1 MSVILI
7 PDAILVMLEVKT
19 YTAST
24 PQMYRSCGMCA
35 DCEIPDHSILV
46 WINQLLLY
54 DFCYSTFILNLT
66 VSIWHNEAYSPFI
79 SPNASQI
86 IWIIICFKW
95 RSNWN
100 DLENHQLLSD
110 KIKEY
115 NSGRSQI
122 LGGQAWRWHW
132 HWKVWG
138 ISVIFIL
145 QTVLC
150 HCQDGDILKRSG

>member
-1 MSVILI
+1 MHRLKQCFVWLAGESVPWVQKKWKLWLNKIASSI
-7 PDAILVMLEVKT
+7 DQMNVTVTPDARLVMLEHTIEVKT
-19 YTAST
+19 YSAST

-66 VSIWHNEAYSPFI
+66 ASIWHNEAYSPFF

-86 IWIIICFKW
+86 ICIIICFKW

-100 DLENHQLLSD
+100 GLENHQLLND
-110 KIKEY
+110 
-115 NSGRSQI
+115 R
-122 LGGQAWRWHW
+122 R
-132 HWKVWG
+132 
-138 ISVIFIL
+138 
-145 QTVLC
+145 
-150 HCQDGDILKRSG
+150 